1 VRSSV
6 TRLSRALV
14 HGAVKISGDEQ
25 DAVNAL
31 ALHLL
36 RRLEQDEFEPFEDD
50 GRTFLT
56 VGHMQRLLRA
66 VGARCSGEKAAAQAI
81 RWLCSTGIIEDTGEV
96 KKPRQRPNRIA
107 AREKF
112 GRVEDARTGE
122 GGKDAQP
129 SLEHSY
135 WWRVFRVVPLSA
147 VLLAYKAT
155 QGAYARFS
163 EVPQHLASLSAWAK
177 RQGLISRRGG
187 RTGAREGS
195 VQYAFLHSG
204 PP

>member
-1 VRSSV
+1 MRSSV

-31 ALHLL
+31 AFHLL

-50 GRTFLT
+50 GGIFLT
-56 VGHMQRLLRA
+56 ISHMQRLLRG
-66 VGARCSGEKAAAQAI
+66 VGARCTGEKAAAQAI
-81 RWLCSTGIIEDTGEV
+81 RWLCSSGILEDTREV
-96 KKPRQRPNRIA
+96 KRPRRRQNRMA

-112 GRVEDARTGE
+112 GQGEGSERGE
-122 GGKDAQP
+122 GGRDAQP

-147 VLLAYKAT
+147 VLRVYGAL

-163 EVPQHLASLSAWAK
+163 EVPQALASLSAWAK
-177 RQGLISRRGG
+177 SQGLISRRRG
-187 RTGAREGS
+187 RLGARPGS
-195 VQYAFLHSG
+195 VQHTFRYSG